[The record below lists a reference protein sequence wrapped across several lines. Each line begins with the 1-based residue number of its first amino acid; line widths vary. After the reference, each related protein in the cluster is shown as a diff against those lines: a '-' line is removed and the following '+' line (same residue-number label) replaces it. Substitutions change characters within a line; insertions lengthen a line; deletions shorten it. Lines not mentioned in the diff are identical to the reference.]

1 MDMNDKDKQI
11 HLFNNKVSLITAI
24 TKISFFSDMLKR
36 PMPMT
41 QADGTL
47 FRRRA
52 VPLPISKRSSPLLSA
67 KASFR
72 RLGSSQRRTLRG
84 R

>member
-1 MDMNDKDKQI
+1 MIYSVPMHTADAD
-11 HLFNNKVSLITAI
+11 VSVEA
-24 TKISFFSDMLKR
+24 SVFFY
-36 PMPMT
+36 
-41 QADGTL
+41 ADVI
-47 FRRRA
+47 

>member
-1 MDMNDKDKQI
+1 
-11 HLFNNKVSLITAI
+11 
-24 TKISFFSDMLKR
+24 
-36 PMPMT
+36 MPMT

-52 VPLPISKRSSPLLSA
+52 VSLAISKRSSPLLSA
-67 KASFR
+67 KVPFR